1 MVAYDGAASVPGLQA
16 FARRAAPPP
25 QPEPAPEETPLP
37 VASDGAGGPE
47 DDAITPPEEDVARDA
62 PN

>member
-1 MVAYDGAASVPGLQA
+1 LPAC
-16 FARRAAPPP
+16 ARRAAPPP